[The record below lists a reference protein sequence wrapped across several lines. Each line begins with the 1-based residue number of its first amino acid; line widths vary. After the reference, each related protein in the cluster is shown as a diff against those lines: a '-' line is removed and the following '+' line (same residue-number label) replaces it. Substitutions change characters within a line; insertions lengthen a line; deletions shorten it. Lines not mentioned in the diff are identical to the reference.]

1 MKQQK
6 TEYKILALDL
16 EVRDIDEPAH
26 ITQCGAIL
34 YELQS
39 QKELNILNTRKSG
52 YVLPKRVRKDKS
64 GHILKPAESITQE
77 ELYNKLLP
85 LITDANLLL
94 YHNASWDS
102 EYILDLF
109 VDFAGKEELELLNGL
124 PIFCTMRD
132 LAKGIGLIDTLGQAE
147 KWPKLK
153 EAIDHYLPG
162 KEYMLH
168 DGYEDAK
175 ATLDV
180 FIAAFEKG
188 DVQLGLAA

>member
-1 MKQQK
+1 MTQLN
-6 TEYKILALDL
+6 TEYKILVVDV

-34 YELQS
+34 YELLS
-39 QKELNILNTRKSG
+39 KKEMNILNTRKSG

-64 GHILKPAESITQE
+64 GYILKPANSITQE
-77 ELYNKLLP
+77 ELYDKLLP
-85 LITDANLLL
+85 FMTETNLLL

-102 EYILDLF
+102 EYLRDLF
-109 VDFAGKEELELLNGL
+109 VDYAGEEELALLDGL

-132 LAKGIGLIDTLGQAE
+132 LAKLVGLMDDLGQPE
-147 KWPKLK
+147 KWPKLI

-162 KEYMLH
+162 KEYKLH

-180 FIAAFEKG
+180 FLAAYDKG
-188 DVQLGLAA
+188 DIQLG